1 MLLHAFKFSWLMWIF
16 SFVHLVAIR
25 WWFSLFIFIDY
36 QTYFSMSPWKCCSI
50 CWRTFLHS
58 TFLLAGFNYSKL
70 TMELRLATSP
80 VLIIWLGLHRSFSN
94 LHPSVVLLLCVKW
107 CVISKF
113 KTIFRFLEK
122 KECIIGYVSLFTF
135 GISFIDYRSETGHG
149 YWNEMLQLNIVKD
162 KIRLERCK
170 LHHFPF
176 VRKWF
181 VTILMEIYSH

>member
-70 TMELRLATSP
+70 TMDLRLATSP
-80 VLIIWLGLHRSFSN
+80 VLIIWLALRRSFSN

-107 CVISKF
+107 CVIIKF
-113 KTIFRFLEK
+113 RTIFRFLEK
-122 KECIIGYVSLFTF
+122 KSVLSVMSHYLPSESVSLITAAKLATDI
-135 GISFIDYRSETGHG
+135 GMKCYNSTSWKT
-149 YWNEMLQLNIVKD
+149 
-162 KIRLERCK
+162 RLD
-170 LHHFPF
+170 
-176 VRKWF
+176 
-181 VTILMEIYSH
+181 